1 MVFMWLYVCTLML
14 IITTMQYSISLVL
27 CICVRL
33 QSYRFPIPSCTGQR
47 PIHKNIHLHPKI
59 WYAHLARLEYNHKM
73 IHMNRI
79 REVLSLILRE
89 VKKPDILFYFT
100 SLTVTYPCYD
110 FDLTSLD
117 RFDLAGSVLQVS
129 YVTYT
134 KNPKDAFIIW
144 PQSMKNVKFI
154 AMIRLGSDKNYHPR
168 LKIPLS
174 VVSGQ

>member
-1 MVFMWLYVCTLML
+1 MVFQWFPMVANHWSDNGMVTIHRSGLNIYMYKVGAVKPPSLMVFMWLYVCTQML

-59 WYAHLARLEYNHKM
+59 WYAHLARLEHNHKM

-89 VKKPDILFYFT
+89 VKKQIFCSIL
-100 SLTVTYPCYD
+100 P
-110 FDLTSLD
+110 
-117 RFDLAGSVLQVS
+117 A
-129 YVTYT
+129 
-134 KNPKDAFIIW
+134 W
-144 PQSMKNVKFI
+144 P
-154 AMIRLGSDKNYHPR
+154 
-168 LKIPLS
+168 
-174 VVSGQ
+174 